1 VGSLTGGATSSS
13 STQPLLPSALPT
25 VSVAPLPASSPLVTD
40 PVGAVTSA
48 VPLPSSSVLPSVS
61 LCVPVPPLTAC

>member
-1 VGSLTGGATSSS
+1 
-13 STQPLLPSALPT
+13 
-25 VSVAPLPASSPLVTD
+25 VSVAPLPASSPVVTD